1 MKTGTKVL
9 IAVVAIVAV
18 LLISVVGGY
27 NGLVNK
33 SEAAETRVSEIDNQ
47 LQRRSDLIPNL
58 VATVQQYAAHETEI
72 FESVSDARARL
83 AGAGNMAETAEASEE
98 LTGALNRLIAIS
110 EAYPDLKANQNF
122 IQLQDELAGTE
133 NRIANARRD
142 YNNAAR
148 DLNTSIRRFPTNILA
163 NMFGFDRMDYFET
176 SEENREN
183 PDVGDLFG
191 A

>member
-33 SEAAETRVSEIDNQ
+33 SEAAETSVSEIDNQ
-47 LQRRSDLIPNL
+47 LQRRSDLVPNL

-83 AGAGNMAETAEASEE
+83 AGAGNTAETAEASEE
-98 LTGALNRLIAIS
+98 LSGALNRLIAIS